1 MSFGFSI
8 GDVSLLTQVAWNVTQ
23 NSRKACGEHDE
34 LTQEV
39 STLHVVLKRLQ
50 HEITKPESPINKP
63 ADTSREEIE
72 FLAGGCHRVLMI
84 LDQIW
89 EKYNAL
95 SETER
100 SGRKLWQKI
109 KFGNGQMADLADLR
123 SKVVFYTSAIS
134 LFLNMISIGTMGSVE
149 KQMNDAGGDLKEI
162 KQAVNGIT
170 AHLVAKDRSEGSV
183 LTAYPDDDR
192 IFWKELRR
200 ELIENGFSSFV
211 IKKHRH
217 LIKAYIGELGA
228 RGLLDDAEPQVMSGP
243 SARSHFNLA
252 DMSHLTTSSDAGSA
266 DSQSDITL
274 ATEKRIPDI
283 EISIEIDAD
292 SPLAPE
298 VQSNTEF
305 PSILDSRSDIE
316 SKIQLTQ
323 EDIVDAQDP
332 ALAAHIKR
340 PRQLKC
346 RETLPIERP
355 NTQHSTTPS
364 YASTQTVYAEKSTGQ
379 LGDGSAP
386 NLEGDSAKVEVAVQ
400 ATNPTHEDNSS
411 LQGTTYP
418 SSPAELISCV
428 SGVWYNE
435 YLLASQYPNIGPS
448 LGTKTTLRTLLLM
461 LNAVDLEAIGWS
473 NELKACRTALIK
485 HINIRLSAVE
495 RRSQILRKHH
505 ICRPRCFCKLDTSDN
520 AKSIIDADKFCRK
533 LIELSRETYHD
544 ESLKSPSPRL
554 SGLRRLE
561 VSEALHRIW
570 HDHYDRVAPLCLGWA
585 KLWGRR
591 IWEQGR
597 FQKLLPMNAECM
609 KLIISMR
616 KNKQH
621 LETLDLDGDV
631 ELTARRQQLMEDTKL
646 MVSSMRIFKSDNRW
660 RWESSGIS
668 VKRRGKRVCIDISW
682 VNCTIVSSTGAKCG
696 VCSAS

>member
-1 MSFGFSI
+1 MVRAMSFGFSI
-8 GDVSLLTQVAWNVTQ
+8 GDVILLTQVAWNVTQ

-34 LTQEV
+34 LTREV

-72 FLAGGCHRVLMI
+72 FLAGGCHRVLRI
-84 LDQIW
+84 LDQIL

-100 SGRKLWQKI
+100 SGRQLWQKI
-109 KFGNGQMADLADLR
+109 KLGNGQMADLADLR

-134 LFLNMISIGTMGSVE
+134 LSLNMISIGTMGSVE

-243 SARSHFNLA
+243 SARSHYNLA
-252 DMSHLTTSSDAGSA
+252 DISHLTTSSDAGSA

-298 VQSNTEF
+298 VQSNTEL

-332 ALAAHIKR
+332 AMTAHIK
-340 PRQLKC
+340 
-346 RETLPIERP
+346 
-355 NTQHSTTPS
+355 
-364 YASTQTVYAEKSTGQ
+364 A
-379 LGDGSAP
+379 
-386 NLEGDSAKVEVAVQ
+386 AKHF
-400 ATNPTHEDNSS
+400 P
-411 LQGTTYP
+411 
-418 SSPAELISCV
+418 
-428 SGVWYNE
+428 
-435 YLLASQYPNIGPS
+435 
-448 LGTKTTLRTLLLM
+448 
-461 LNAVDLEAIGWS
+461 
-473 NELKACRTALIK
+473 
-485 HINIRLSAVE
+485 
-495 RRSQILRKHH
+495 
-505 ICRPRCFCKLDTSDN
+505 
-520 AKSIIDADKFCRK
+520 
-533 LIELSRETYHD
+533 
-544 ESLKSPSPRL
+544 
-554 SGLRRLE
+554 
-561 VSEALHRIW
+561 
-570 HDHYDRVAPLCLGWA
+570 
-585 KLWGRR
+585 
-591 IWEQGR
+591 
-597 FQKLLPMNAECM
+597 
-609 KLIISMR
+609 
-616 KNKQH
+616 
-621 LETLDLDGDV
+621 
-631 ELTARRQQLMEDTKL
+631 
-646 MVSSMRIFKSDNRW
+646 
-660 RWESSGIS
+660 
-668 VKRRGKRVCIDISW
+668 
-682 VNCTIVSSTGAKCG
+682 
-696 VCSAS
+696 